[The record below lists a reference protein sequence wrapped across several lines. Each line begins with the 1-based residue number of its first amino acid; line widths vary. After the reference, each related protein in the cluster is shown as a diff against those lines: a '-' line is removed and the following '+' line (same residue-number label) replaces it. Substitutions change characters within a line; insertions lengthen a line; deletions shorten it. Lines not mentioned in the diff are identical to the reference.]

1 MDTASEAEIQE
12 CHSTFKEMQDGLKSL
27 QSESDRL
34 LNEGFALHME
44 CYLKG
49 NQQCIEDY
57 NQMRL
62 KLESIKRHKAVDE
75 LLCLKSIP
83 EDTLKSF
90 KSKFNV
96 DDTYIKTSRY
106 YLREINNCINISKS
120 LINDEID
127 TIKEGI
133 KVTKTHLSNII
144 N

>member
-1 MDTASEAEIQE
+1 MDTRTKSEMQA
-12 CHSTFKEMQDGLKSL
+12 CHSSFKEMQDSLNSL

-34 LNEGFALHME
+34 LNEGFALQME

-75 LLCLKSIP
+75 MLCLKSVP
-83 EDTLKSF
+83 DEMLKSF
-90 KSKFNV
+90 KSKI
-96 DDTYIKTSRY
+96 TLEETSLLKYTKKCLKDIR
-106 YLREINNCINISKS
+106 NCMDFSKS

-133 KVTKTHLSNII
+133 KVTKAHLSN